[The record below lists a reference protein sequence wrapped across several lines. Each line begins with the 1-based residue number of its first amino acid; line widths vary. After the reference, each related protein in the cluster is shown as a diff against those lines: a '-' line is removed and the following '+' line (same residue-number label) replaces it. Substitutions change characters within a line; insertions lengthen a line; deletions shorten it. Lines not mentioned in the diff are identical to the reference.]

1 MKQDFRAEL
10 HRVAERMLK
19 AGTTARRK
27 VGDIAHE
34 AIREWNEIWHRV
46 LGEHGQP
53 TERDGEPTHD
63 QIAARAYEIWVA
75 KGCPRDSAAEDWEQ
89 AEREL
94 RSR

>member
-1 MKQDFRAEL
+1 MKQDYRAEL

-34 AIREWNEIWHRV
+34 AIREWGEIWHRV
-46 LGEHGQP
+46 LGEHGK
-53 TERDGEPTHD
+53 RNGHGAEPTHD
-63 QIAARAYEIWVA
+63 EIAARAYTIWVSN
-75 KGCPRDSAAEDWEQ
+75 GCPPNTADEDWAR

-94 RSR
+94 HGR